1 MTDALR
7 PLDGAHWP
15 GGLRPYQRTAVRRVA
30 ERWDAGRRR
39 TWVVLPPGAG
49 KTLVGLEAARE
60 LGRRTVV
67 FAPNTAIQ
75 GQWTA
80 HWRAFERPDGCT
92 AGTRRDLRDPV
103 TVLTYQSLAVFDPDA
118 ETDEDGRPRAS
129 PRERLHG
136 NGAALV
142 AALHRAGPITVLLDE
157 CHHLLQVWGRLLD
170 EVLAELDDA
179 YVIGLTGTPAASL
192 TAAEARLVDR
202 LFGPPVVGASI
213 PALVRDGHLAPFAEL
228 AYLTAPTRL
237 ERDHLAEQ
245 GTRFAEMCTDLLAP
259 GFADTDFL
267 PWVDARFGERATADG
282 ERLPWPRLA
291 AQEPELTDAVL
302 RLHHAGLCA
311 LPEGARMLER
321 HRHPPRAEDWTAL
334 IGDYARNRLDG
345 GSARD
350 RAARERIRA
359 ALPSV
364 GYHLTARGVRAGA
377 SPADRVLARSA
388 AKSYATV
395 EILSAE
401 SASIGARLRAL
412 VLCDHERAAARP
424 PARLRGVLADDAGS
438 ARLQLELLAADA
450 RTEGLSPMLV
460 TGRTVAAAPGTAAD
474 FIAFAARERPDLD
487 LRAVPSGPLHQVE
500 GGWSSRIWVALATR
514 FFEAG
519 RCQVLVG
526 TRALLGEG
534 WDARG
539 VNTVVDLTT
548 ATTSTAVV
556 QSRGRAL
563 RLDPAWPEKT
573 ANTWTVVCSTDGHPR
588 GSADWNRFVRKHE
601 GYLGVDA
608 EGEVMSGVAHVDPAF
623 SPFEPPPEE
632 ELDAVNARMLAR
644 AERRD
649 ETRRRWS
656 LGASYRDELL
666 PTLRVRAARGRA
678 AAPAGDV
685 PPPEPPTALP
695 AAAGAIPGPGAPPAS
710 SLVPLATLP
719 TRAAA
724 LLVAVPA
731 PLAALLAPVFAVLP
745 APLAALLALLLDLL
759 VCLGV
764 ILTFFGAPLLVVV
777 AFVALPWWALIGL
790 FALPPTLL
798 MIVEGRRE
806 QARVRGVVRMQEIA
820 AEPVDTARYASAVAD
835 GLRAAGRSEAG
846 AEAVRIRVDADGVY
860 RYTLT
865 GAGATAAEEFATAL
879 DEVLAPLVGT
889 PRYLIPRYLPD
900 APANGRDARARA
912 RAQLAGRPRANRA
925 AYHAVPGVFGR
936 NKEAVRAFTGAW
948 NTWVSAGEAVYAAS
962 AAGREILAEHYGT
975 DPTGTATARR
985 MSWS

>member
-1 MTDALR
+1 MTDPER
-7 PLDGAHWP
+7 PLDGVRWP
-15 GGLRPYQRTAVRRVA
+15 GELRPYQRTAVRRVS

-49 KTLVGLEAARE
+49 KTLVGLEAARR

-75 GQWTA
+75 GQWVA
-80 HWRAFERPDGCT
+80 HWRSYERPEGCT

-142 AALHRAGPITVLLDE
+142 AALHAAGPITVLLDE

-170 EVLAELDDA
+170 EVLGELDDA

-228 AYLTAPTRL
+228 AYLTAPTAV
-237 ERDHLAEQ
+237 ERDHLAEE

-267 PWVDARFGERATADG
+267 PWLHARFTERATGDG
-282 ERLPWPRLA
+282 DRLPWPRLA

-302 RLHHAGLCA
+302 RLHHAGLCG
-311 LPEGARMLER
+311 LPEGARLLER
-321 HRHPPRAEDWTAL
+321 HRHPPHAEDWTAL

-364 GYHLTARGVRAGA
+364 GYHLTVRGVRAGT
-377 SPADRVLARSA
+377 SPPTGCWRAAPPSRTRRWRSSPPRPRRSA
-388 AKSYATV
+388 RGCAPWSSATT
-395 EILSAE
+395 S
-401 SASIGARLRAL
+401 GPRRG
-412 VLCDHERAAARP
+412 

-438 ARLQLELLAADA
+438 AWLQLELLAADA

-474 FIAFAARERPDLD
+474 FIAFAARHRPDLD
-487 LRAVPSGPLHQVE
+487 LVARPSGALCRIE
-500 GGWSSRIWVALATR
+500 GGWSSRVWVGLVTR

-519 RCQVLVG
+519 RCQALVG

-573 ANTWTVVCSTDGHPR
+573 AHTWTVVCTTDEHPR
-588 GSADWNRFVRKHE
+588 GSADWDRFVRKHE

-644 AERRD
+644 AERRE
-649 ETRRRWS
+649 ETRRRWR
-656 LGASYRDELL
+656 LGSSYDDALL
-666 PTLRVRAARGRA
+666 PTLRVRAGGRA
-678 AAPAGDV
+678 GAPEPAGDV
-685 PPPEPPTALP
+685 PLPEPPAALP
-695 AAAGAIPGPGAPPAS
+695 AAAGAVPGAGVPDPA
-710 SLVPLATLP
+710 AGGA
-719 TRAAA
+719 R
-724 LLVAVPA
+724 
-731 PLAALLAPVFAVLP
+731 AALLAALP
-745 APLAALLALLLDLL
+745 ALLGAAALALAAAGGPAWPAALAAGTALSALGAAAEARRRHVRLRGALRLLEA
-759 VCLGV
+759 
-764 ILTFFGAPLLVVV
+764 
-777 AFVALPWWALIGL
+777 
-790 FALPPTLL
+790 
-798 MIVEGRRE
+798 
-806 QARVRGVVRMQEIA
+806 A
-820 AEPVDTARYASAVAD
+820 AEPVDTARYACAVAD
-835 GLRAAGRSEAG
+835 GLRAAGRSTAG
-846 AEAVRIRVDADGVY
+846 AEGSGSGW
-860 RYTLT
+860 T
-865 GAGATAAEEFATAL
+865 
-879 DEVLAPLVGT
+879 
-889 PRYLIPRYLPD
+889 
-900 APANGRDARARA
+900 
-912 RAQLAGRPRANRA
+912 
-925 AYHAVPGVFGR
+925 
-936 NKEAVRAFTGAW
+936 
-948 NTWVSAGEAVYAAS
+948 
-962 AAGREILAEHYGT
+962 
-975 DPTGTATARR
+975 PTGCTATR
-985 MSWS
+985 